1 MMKIAKIDGADVLTT
16 NSSNELVQKEF
27 SFIDENGDI
36 KEYLF
41 TNTLDN
47 SMTVDQLLNKMDN
60 LRIEKRFTIN
70 GGKATMQ
77 VINVNFDHVVSYQG
91 YYKTG
96 PKKGEPK
103 KTPEKISKKAIRE
116 YLYINGFTIDGI
128 HYVRWNRSG
137 GSSRVGK
144 CLFINEKLLKSI
156 SRFTDC
162 GVPTEVWDKGH
173 HNKNPNKL
181 DLASFEAYRALP
193 LSGKID
199 DLEIKVE
206 NILIIPDYKSKFK
219 ETVMATEFDGKLTT
233 SQKEIEVSNDIW
245 DGQSLIDKSLMG
257 KYKDKGMLLLRHKM
271 FKSCAFNCNIQQWF
285 ADNNITD
292 VSQLSGFT
300 LATDIKDVKFITTAN
315 SIKYCK
321 FGGDT
326 WKEDWLDKI
335 KGIPFGIVKYEK
347 ETKHV
352 NGEMVQTTYQLLN
365 TLQMTKEE
373 VKELFEPTNHLL
385 KLMSTDPL
393 VMRWYCGNYSKDTSK
408 SVISQMELMKQLLDA
423 NYMFSDTS
431 YYTLRAKKII
441 EDLVKQVKHGKV
453 FVNGNYSTVC
463 SCPIEMLQA
472 SVGAFYGAQILPKGN
487 IVCKRFKPSTVL
499 CSRNPHVTMGNVLVT
514 ENVRNELIEKY
525 MNLTNEIVI
534 INTIGE
540 NIMQRMS
547 GMDMDSD
554 TMLITDNE
562 ILIRA
567 GQRNYDKFLVPTNL
581 INPEKKNVEY
591 TPENLAKL
599 DDDTSENYIG
609 QIINFSQVLNSYYW
623 HCKNNGIDIDYDDL
637 YKDICQL
644 DCMSGVEIDKAKKD
658 FGALKNA
665 KELAILRKKYESIQY
680 PKWLDWVGTDN
691 SDMHISKKNQIKFD
705 CTMQY
710 LFDCIERYPIKHRK
724 YKDTNKEYII
734 KLSRIY
740 KCDDYNVNKKALQ
753 SIEKLCNMMVSA
765 NANRSRINN
774 NEDDITSQYNFDYE
788 HFIHYM
794 RRYRSVSKGTC
805 NKIINILEDDNY
817 KNEKQKW
824 YYALKGLL
832 EVNCQPLIKL
842 IDDGRDYVN
851 VLKRAYGNHQY
862 EIFGTKYYVGQEK
875 KHTKNVLN
883 FHKT

>member
-1 MMKIAKIDGADVLTT
+1 MMKIAKIDGADILTT
-16 NSSNELVQKEF
+16 NEDYELVQKEF
-27 SFIDENGDI
+27 SFIDEKGDI

-41 TNTLDN
+41 TNTLDD
-47 SMTVDQLLNKMDN
+47 SMTLDQLLNKMDN
-60 LRIEKRFTIN
+60 LRIEKKFTIN

-77 VINVNFDHVVSYQG
+77 VINVNFDHVVTYQG
-91 YYKTG
+91 CYKNG
-96 PKKGEPK
+96 PNRGKPK
-103 KTPEKISKKAIRE
+103 KTMDRISKKVIRE

-173 HNKNPNKL
+173 RNKSANQL

-199 DLEIKVE
+199 DLDIKVE

-219 ETVMATEFDGKLTT
+219 EIVMATEFDGQLTT
-233 SQKEIEVSNDIW
+233 SQKEIEVGNDIW

-257 KYKDKGMLLLRHKM
+257 KYSNKGMLLLRHKM
-271 FKSCAFNCNIQQWF
+271 FKSCAFSCNIQQWF

-300 LATDIKDVKFITTAN
+300 LAKDIKDVKFITTAN

-326 WKEDWLDKI
+326 WKEDWLDKV

-347 ETKHV
+347 ETKHFD
-352 NGEMVQTTYQLLN
+352 GQMVQTTYQLLN

-373 VKELFEPTNHLL
+373 VKELFAPTNHLL
-385 KLMSTDPL
+385 KLISTDPL
-393 VMRWYCGNYSKDTSK
+393 VMRWYCNNYAKDSVSK
-408 SVISQMELMKQLLDA
+408 SVISQIELMKQLLDA
-423 NYMFSDTS
+423 NYQFPDTS
-431 YYTLRAKKII
+431 YYTLRARKIVD
-441 EDLVKQVKHGKV
+441 ELVKQVKHGKV
-453 FVNGNYSTVC
+453 YVNGNYSTVC

-472 SVGAFYGAQILPKGN
+472 SVGAFHGEQVLASGN
-487 IVCKRFKPSTVL
+487 IVSKRFEPKQVL
-499 CSRNPHVTMGNVLVT
+499 CSRNPHVTMGNILVT
-514 ENVRNELIEKY
+514 TNVRNDLIEKY

-534 INTIGE
+534 INTINE

-567 GQRNYDKFLVPTNL
+567 GLRNYDKFLVPTNL

-591 TPENLAKL
+591 TPQNLAKL

-623 HCKNNGIDIDYDDL
+623 DCKNNDRDIDYDDL

-658 FGALKNA
+658 FGELKNS
-665 KELAILRKKYESIQY
+665 KELMVLRKKYADLQY
-680 PKWLDWVGTDN
+680 PAWLDWIGTNN
-691 SDMHISKKNQIKFD
+691 STVYNSKKNQMKFD

-710 LFDCIERYPIKHRK
+710 LFDCLERYPIKHRK
-724 YKDTNKEYII
+724 YKDTDKDYII
-734 KLSRIY
+734 KLSKIY
-740 KCDDYNVNKKALQ
+740 DCEDYNVNKKALAA
-753 SIEKLCNMMVSA
+753 IEELCNKMVAA

-774 NEDDITSQYNFDYE
+774 NEEDITNQFNFDYE
-788 HFIHYM
+788 QFSFHM
-794 RRYRSVSKGTC
+794 RRYRSVSRGTC
-805 NKIINILEDDNY
+805 NKIISILEDD
-817 KNEKQKW
+817 KHKDEKQKW

-842 IDDGRDYVN
+842 IDDKREYVN
-851 VLKRAYGNHQY
+851 VLKRAYGDYQY
-862 EIFGTKYYVGQEK
+862 EIFGRKYYVGQEK
-875 KHTKNVLN
+875 KLTKIS
-883 FHKT
+883 

>member
-1 MMKIAKIDGADVLTT
+1 MIKIAKIDGADILTT
-16 NSSNELVQKEF
+16 NEAHELVQKEF
-27 SFIDENGDI
+27 SFFDDGKL

-41 TNTLDN
+41 TNTLDD
-47 SMTVDQLLNKMDN
+47 SMTVDQLLSKMEN
-60 LRIEKRFTIN
+60 LRIEKKFTIH
-70 GGKATMQ
+70 GTKATKQ

-91 YYKTG
+91 YN
-96 PKKGEPK
+96 KKGEPK
-103 KTPEKISKKAIRE
+103 KTLDKIPKRAIRE
-116 YLYINGFTIDGI
+116 YLYINGFTIDDI

-144 CLFINEKLLKSI
+144 CLFINEKLLRSI
-156 SRFTDC
+156 SKFTDC

-173 HNKNPNKL
+173 RNKSPNEL

-199 DLEIKVE
+199 DLEIKVH
-206 NILIIPDYKSKFK
+206 NILIIPDHTSKFT
-219 ETVMATEFDGKLTT
+219 ETVMATEFDGKNLTT
-233 SQKEIEVSNDIW
+233 EQKEITVKNDIW

-257 KYKDKGMLLLRHKM
+257 KYANKGMLLLRHKM
-271 FKSCAFNCNIQQWF
+271 FKSCAFSCNIQQWF
-285 ADNNITD
+285 KDNNITD
-292 VSQLSGFT
+292 VSQLKGYT
-300 LATDIKDVKFITTAN
+300 MATDIKDVKFITTAN

-326 WKEDWLDKI
+326 WKEDWLNLI

-365 TLQMTKEE
+365 TLQMTREE
-373 VKELFEPTNHLL
+373 VKELFAPTNHLL

-393 VMRWYCGNYSKDTSK
+393 VMRWYCGNYAKDSTNK
-408 SVISQMELMKQLLDA
+408 SVISQVEMMKQLLDT
-423 NYMFSDTS
+423 NYQFSDTS
-431 YYTLRAKKII
+431 YYTLRAKKIVD
-441 EDLVKQVKHGKV
+441 DLVKQVKHGKV
-453 FVNGNYSTVC
+453 YVNGNYSTVC

-472 SVGAFYGAQILPKGN
+472 AIGRFYGEQILPKGN
-487 IVCKRFKPSTVL
+487 IVSTRFEPKTVL
-499 CSRNPHVTMGNVLVT
+499 CSRNPHVTMGNVLIT
-514 ENVRNELIEKY
+514 HNVRNKVIEKY

-534 INTIGE
+534 INTINE

-581 INPEKKNVEY
+581 INPEKKNVAY
-591 TPENLAKL
+591 TPQNLAKL

-623 HCKNNGIDIDYDDL
+623 HCMNNGIDIDYDDL

-658 FGALKNA
+658 FGALKNS
-665 KELAILRKKYESIQY
+665 KELMTMRQKYAHLQY
-680 PKWLDWVGTDN
+680 PSWLDWIGTE
-691 SDMHISKKNQIKFD
+691 SSAMHKQKKNQMDFD

-710 LFDCIERYPIKHRK
+710 IFDSIERYPIKHRM
-724 YKDTNKEYII
+724 YKDTNKEYIV

-740 KCDDYNVNKKALQ
+740 KCDDYNVNKKALE
-753 SIEKLCNMMVSA
+753 SIENLCNLMVSA
-765 NANRSRINN
+765 NANRNRLNN
-774 NEDDITSQYNFDYE
+774 NEEDVTKQFNFDYE
-788 HFIHYM
+788 KFVFYM
-794 RRYRSVSKGTC
+794 RKYRSVSKGTC
-805 NKIINILEDDNY
+805 NKIISILEDDNY

-842 IDDGRDYVN
+842 IDDGRDYTN
-851 VLKRAYGNHQY
+851 VLKRAYGNYQY
-862 EIFGTKYYVGQEK
+862 EIFGAKYYVGKEEK
-875 KHTKNVLN
+875 RAKN
-883 FHKT
+883 

>member
-1 MMKIAKIDGADVLTT
+1 MMKIAKIDGADILTT
-16 NSSNELVQKEF
+16 NQEHQLVQKDF
-27 SFIDENGDI
+27 SFIDSNGDI

-47 SMTVDQLLNKMDN
+47 SMTLDQLLNKMDN
-60 LRIEKRFTIN
+60 LRIEKKFNIN
-70 GGKATMQ
+70 GSKATMQ
-77 VINVNFDHVVSYQG
+77 VINVNFEHVVSYQG

-103 KTPEKISKKAIRE
+103 KTLEKVSKRQIRE

-162 GVPTEVWDKGH
+162 GVATEVWDKGH
-173 HNKNPNKL
+173 HNKSANKL

-193 LSGKID
+193 LSGKIG
-199 DLEIKVE
+199 DLDIKIE

-219 ETVMATEFDGKLTT
+219 ETVMATEFDGQLTT
-233 SQKEIEVSNDIW
+233 SQKEIEVCNDIW

-257 KYKDKGMLLLRHKM
+257 KYSDKGMLLLRHKM
-271 FKSCAFNCNIQQWF
+271 FKSCAFSCNIQQWF
-285 ADNNITD
+285 ADNNITN
-292 VSQLSGFT
+292 VNQLHGFT
-300 LATDIKDVKFITTAN
+300 MAKDIKDVKFITTAN

-326 WKEDWLDKI
+326 WKQDWLDKI
-335 KGIPFGIVKYEK
+335 KGIPFGVVKYEK

-365 TLQMTKEE
+365 TLQMTREE
-373 VKELFEPTNHLL
+373 VRELFAPTNHLL

-393 VMRWYCGNYSKDTSK
+393 VMRWYCSHYSKDTNK
-408 SVISQMELMKQLLDA
+408 SVISQIELMKQLLDA
-423 NYMFSDTS
+423 NYQFSDTS

-441 EDLVKQVKHGKV
+441 DDLVKQVKHGKV

-472 SVGAFYGAQILPKGN
+472 AVGAFYGEQILAKGN
-487 IVCKRFKPSTVL
+487 IVSKRFKPQTVL

-514 ENVRNELIEKY
+514 ENVRNALIEKY
-525 MNLTNEIVI
+525 MNLTNEIVV
-534 INTIGE
+534 INTINE

-581 INPEKKNVEY
+581 INPEIKNVEY
-591 TPENLAKL
+591 TPQNLAKL

-623 HCKNNGIDIDYDDL
+623 DCKNNDRDIDYDDL

-658 FGALKNA
+658 FGALNNA
-665 KELAILRKKYESIQY
+665 KELGILRKKYASIQY
-680 PKWLDWVGTDN
+680 PSWLDWIGADN
-691 SDMHISKKNQIKFD
+691 SDQHNAKKNQLKFD

-710 LFDCIERYPIKHRK
+710 LFDCIGRYPIKHKK
-724 YKDTNKEYII
+724 YKDTDKEYIV
-734 KLSRIY
+734 KLSKIY
-740 KCDDYNVNKKALQ
+740 QCNDYNINKKALQ
-753 SIEKLCNMMVSA
+753 AIEALCNKMIVA
-765 NANRSRINN
+765 NANRSRLNH
-774 NEDDITSQYNFDYE
+774 NEDDITNQYNFDYE
-788 HFIHYM
+788 QFIHYM

-805 NKIINILEDDNY
+805 NKIISILEDEQY

-824 YYALKGLL
+824 YYAFKGLL

-851 VLKRAYGNHQY
+851 VLKKAYGNYQY
-862 EIFGTKYYVGQEK
+862 EIFGTKYYVAQDK
-875 KHTKNVLN
+875 KHTKNKQNL
-883 FHKT
+883 HS

>member
-1 MMKIAKIDGADVLTT
+1 MMKIAKIDGADILTT
-16 NSSNELVQKEF
+16 NSEHQLVQKDF
-27 SFIDENGDI
+27 SFIDNNGDI

-47 SMTVDQLLNKMDN
+47 SMTLEQLLNKMDN
-60 LRIEKRFTIN
+60 LRIEKKFNIH
-70 GGKATMQ
+70 GSKATIQ
-77 VINVNFDHVVSYQG
+77 VINVNFEHVVSYQG
-91 YYKTG
+91 YYKNGT
-96 PKKGEPK
+96 KKGEPK
-103 KTPEKISKKAIRE
+103 KTLNKISKKQIRE

-162 GVPTEVWDKGH
+162 GVATEVWDKGH
-173 HNKNPNKL
+173 HNKSANKL

-193 LSGKID
+193 LSGKIG
-199 DLEIKVE
+199 DLDIKPE
-206 NILIIPDYKSKFK
+206 NILIITDYKSRFL

-233 SQKEIEVSNDIW
+233 SRKEIEICNDIW

-257 KYKDKGMLLLRHKM
+257 KYSDKGMLLLRHKM
-271 FKSCAFNCNIQQWF
+271 FKSCAFSCNIQQWF
-285 ADNNITD
+285 TDNGITD
-292 VSQLSGFT
+292 VSQLKGFT
-300 LATDIKDVKFITTAN
+300 LAKNIKDVKFITTAN

-321 FGGDT
+321 FGGKT

-373 VKELFEPTNHLL
+373 VKKLFEPTNQLL

-393 VMRWYCGNYSKDTSK
+393 VMRWYCSHYAKDTSK
-408 SVISQMELMKQLLDA
+408 SVISQIELMKQLLDA
-423 NYMFSDTS
+423 NYQFSDTS

-472 SVGAFYGAQILPKGN
+472 TIGTFYGQQILAKGN
-487 IVCKRFKPSTVL
+487 IVSKRFEPKTVI

-514 ENVRNELIEKY
+514 ENVRNEIIEKY
-525 MNLTNEIVI
+525 MNLTNEIVV
-534 INTIGE
+534 INTINE

-591 TPENLAKL
+591 TPQNLARL
-599 DDDTSENYIG
+599 DNDTSENYIG

-623 HCKNNGIDIDYDDL
+623 DCKNNNRDIDYDDL

-658 FGALKNA
+658 FGTLKNA
-665 KELAILRKKYESIQY
+665 RELSILRNKYANIQY
-680 PKWLDWVGTDN
+680 PNWLDWVGADN
-691 SDMHISKKNQIKFD
+691 SEQHNNKKNQVKFD

-710 LFDCIERYPIKHRK
+710 LFECIGRYPIKHRK
-724 YKDTNKEYII
+724 YKDTDKEYII

-740 KCDDYNVNKKALQ
+740 KCDDYNVNRKALQ
-753 SIEKLCNMMVSA
+753 SIEALCNKMVVA
-765 NANRSRINN
+765 NANRSRLNH
-774 NEDDITSQYNFDYE
+774 NEDDITNQYNFDYE
-788 HFIHYM
+788 QFIYYM

-805 NKIINILEDDNY
+805 NKIISILEDDKC

-851 VLKRAYGNHQY
+851 VLKKSYGDYQY
-862 EIFGTKYYVGQEK
+862 EIFGTKYYVSREK
-875 KHTKNVLN
+875 KYTKSNGN
-883 FHKT
+883 FHK

>member
-1 MMKIAKIDGADVLTT
+1 MMKIAKIDGADILTT
-16 NSSNELVQKEF
+16 NSEHQLVQKDF
-27 SFIDENGDI
+27 SFIDSNGDI

-47 SMTVDQLLNKMDN
+47 SMTLDQLLNKIEN
-60 LRIEKRFTIN
+60 LRIEKKFNIN
-70 GGKATMQ
+70 GSKATMQ

-91 YYKTG
+91 YYKNGT
-96 PKKGEPK
+96 KKGEPK
-103 KTPEKISKKAIRE
+103 KTLNKISKRQIRE

-173 HNKNPNKL
+173 HNKSPNKL

-199 DLEIKVE
+199 DLEIKVD

-233 SQKEIEVSNDIW
+233 SRKEIEVCNDIW

-257 KYKDKGMLLLRHKM
+257 KYSDKGMLLLRHKM
-271 FKSCAFNCNIQQWF
+271 FKSCAFSCNIQQWF

-292 VSQLSGFT
+292 VSQLHGFT
-300 LATDIKDVKFITTAN
+300 MATDIKDVKFITTAN

-373 VKELFEPTNHLL
+373 VRELFEPTNHLL

-393 VMRWYCGNYSKDTSK
+393 VMRWYCSHYSKDTNK
-408 SVISQMELMKQLLDA
+408 SVISQIELMKQLLDA

-441 EDLVKQVKHGKV
+441 DDLVKQVKHGKV

-472 SVGAFYGAQILPKGN
+472 AVGTFYGEQILANGN
-487 IVCKRFKPSTVL
+487 IVSKRFKPQTVL

-514 ENVRNELIEKY
+514 ENVRNALIEKY
-525 MNLTNEIVI
+525 MNLTNEIVV
-534 INTIGE
+534 INTINE

-581 INPEKKNVEY
+581 INPEIKNVEY
-591 TPENLAKL
+591 TPQNLAKL

-658 FGALKNA
+658 FGALNNA
-665 KELAILRKKYESIQY
+665 KELGILRKKYASIQY
-680 PKWLDWVGTDN
+680 PSWLDWIGADN
-691 SDMHISKKNQIKFD
+691 SDQHNAKKNQLKFD

-710 LFDCIERYPIKHRK
+710 LFDCIGRYPIKHKK
-724 YKDTNKEYII
+724 YKDTDKDYIV
-734 KLSRIY
+734 KLSKIY
-740 KCDDYNVNKKALQ
+740 QCNDYNINKKALQ
-753 SIEKLCNMMVSA
+753 AIEALCNKMIVA
-765 NANRSRINN
+765 NANRSRLNH
-774 NEDDITSQYNFDYE
+774 NEDDITNQYNFEYE
-788 HFIHYM
+788 QFIHYM

-805 NKIINILEDDNY
+805 NKIISILEDDEY

-851 VLKRAYGNHQY
+851 VLKRAYGDYQY
-862 EIFGTKYYVGQEK
+862 EIFGTKYYVGQDK
-875 KHTKNVLN
+875 KHTKNKQNL
-883 FHKT
+883 HS